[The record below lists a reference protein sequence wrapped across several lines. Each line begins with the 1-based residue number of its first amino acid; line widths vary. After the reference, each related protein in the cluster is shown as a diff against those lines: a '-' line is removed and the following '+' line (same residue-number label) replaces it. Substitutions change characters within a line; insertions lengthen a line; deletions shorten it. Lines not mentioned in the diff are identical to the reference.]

1 MVFGVK
7 KLHQFLYGRPFTL
20 YTVTNYSLDILKK
33 IKKIPDIISARIQR
47 WAVILSVYA
56 YQLEYREG
64 SKNENADGL
73 RMLSRPTKRKDT
85 PIAEE
90 NIMLL
95 VYLDQTPVTYQE
107 ITRGTKMHKFLKQVL
122 NYVKNG
128 WPDKCPNTQE
138 WHPYLITRHE
148 LGIEEEFLLWGR
160 GVIVPI
166 QGRKK
171 LAEALRRGHPGIVK
185 RKGLRR
191 NYFW

>member
-1 MVFGVK
+1 MEARSYYLLKNF
-7 KLHQFLYGRPFTL
+7 
-20 YTVTNYSLDILKK
+20 SLDILKK

-73 RMLSRPTKRKDT
+73 RMLSRPTKREDA

-107 ITRGTKMHKFLKQVL
+107 ITRGTKLDKFLKQVL

-128 WPDKCPNTQE
+128 
-138 WHPYLITRHE
+138 
-148 LGIEEEFLLWGR
+148 
-160 GVIVPI
+160 
-166 QGRKK
+166 
-171 LAEALRRGHPGIVK
+171 
-185 RKGLRR
+185 
-191 NYFW
+191 